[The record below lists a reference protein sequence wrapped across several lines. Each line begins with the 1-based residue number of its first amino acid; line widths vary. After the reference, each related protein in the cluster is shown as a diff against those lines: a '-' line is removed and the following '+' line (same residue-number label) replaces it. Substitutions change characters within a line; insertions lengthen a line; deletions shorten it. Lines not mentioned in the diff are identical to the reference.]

1 MMDILEDLWAAYA
14 STLGFAMVNAFFAL
28 ATYATLSVGILSF
41 GAVTFGAAGGFLGAQ
56 MVLHSAVPLPL
67 IFLAAGLAGALVSLL
82 VAMIFLRLESHWMA
96 LASLALVLITRVVVL
111 NTPDLTGG
119 VNGLSIPQ
127 PLPLGWL
134 AGLLLVTVG
143 VFYAL
148 DRSWYGVAA
157 RAVREDTSVATCMG
171 IDPRRIQLIA
181 MGISG
186 FVGGLGGVM
195 MALMLQFVSPDT
207 FFIHVAFTMIAG
219 VVLGGSHHWFG
230 PVLGAAVFTAL
241 PTVMQAF
248 IPEMQDIG
256 NGAAL
261 LLIMI
266 FLPRGLL
273 DPRAMRLRR
282 ARK

>member
-1 MMDILEDLWAAYA
+1 MSDLLEDLWAAYA

-28 ATYATLSVGILSF
+28 ATYATLSAGILSF
-41 GAVTFGAAGGFLGAQ
+41 AAVTYGAAGGFLGAQ
-56 MVLHSAVPLPL
+56 LLLHTTLPLPL
-67 IFLAAGLAGALVSLL
+67 IFLASALAGLAM
-82 VAMIFLRLESHWMA
+82 AMIVAALFLRLESHWMA
-96 LASLALVLITRVVVL
+96 LSSLALVLITRVVVL
-111 NTPDLTGG
+111 NTPTLTGG
-119 VNGLSIPQ
+119 VNGLSLPS

-134 AGLLLVTVG
+134 AALLAAAVLA
-143 VFYAL
+143 FWLL
-148 DRSWYGVAA
+148 DRSWFGIAA
-157 RAVREDTSVATCMG
+157 KSVREDPSVAACMG
-171 IDPRRIQLIA
+171 VDPRRIQLIA
-181 MGISG
+181 MAISG
-186 FVGGLGGVM
+186 LTGGLGGVL
-195 MALMLQFVSPDT
+195 MAMMLQFVSPDT

-241 PTVMQAF
+241 PTAMQALV
-248 IPEMQDIG
+248 PDLQDIA

-282 ARK
+282 AAK

>member
-241 PTVMQAF
+241 PKVMQAF

-282 ARK
+282 ART

>member
-1 MMDILEDLWAAYA
+1 MMEFLEDLWAAYA

-28 ATYATLSVGILSF
+28 ATYATLAAGILSF

-56 MVLHSAVPLPL
+56 LVLHGGLPIGL
-67 IFLAAGLAGALVSLL
+67 IFLASALAGLGVSLL

-127 PLPLGWL
+127 PLPLAWL
-134 AGLLLVTVG
+134 AGVLALTVG
-143 VFYAL
+143 GFWAL
-148 DRSWYGVAA
+148 DRSWYGIAA
-157 RAVREDTSVATCMG
+157 RAVREDPSVATCMG

-181 MGISG
+181 MAISG

-241 PTVMQAF
+241 PIFMQAVV
-248 IPEMQDIG
+248 PDLQDIG

>member
-1 MMDILEDLWAAYA
+1 MMDIVEDLWAAYA

-28 ATYATLSVGILSF
+28 ATYATLSAGILSF

-56 MVLHSAVPLPL
+56 MVLHSTVPLPL
-67 IFLAAGLAGALVSLL
+67 IFLAAGLAGAVVSLL

-127 PLPLGWL
+127 PLPLEWL
-134 AGLLLVTVG
+134 AGLLVVTVG
-143 VFYAL
+143 AFYAL
-148 DRSWYGVAA
+148 DRSWYGIAA

-219 VVLGGSHHWFG
+219 VVLGGPHHWFG

>member
-282 ARK
+282 ART

>member
-1 MMDILEDLWAAYA
+1 
-14 STLGFAMVNAFFAL
+14 
-28 ATYATLSVGILSF
+28 
-41 GAVTFGAAGGFLGAQ
+41 
-56 MVLHSAVPLPL
+56 
-67 IFLAAGLAGALVSLL
+67 
-82 VAMIFLRLESHWMA
+82 
-96 LASLALVLITRVVVL
+96 
-111 NTPDLTGG
+111 
-119 VNGLSIPQ
+119 
-127 PLPLGWL
+127 
-134 AGLLLVTVG
+134 
-143 VFYAL
+143 
-148 DRSWYGVAA
+148 
-157 RAVREDTSVATCMG
+157 MG

-181 MGISG
+181 MAISG

-241 PTVMQAF
+241 PIFMQAVV
-248 IPEMQDIG
+248 PDLQDIG